1 MLELELL
8 EVVSVC
14 DFEVLV
20 LLLMLKKLVHGLM
33 ILNLPIII
41 VRIICPGVIL
51 RLGIRIGV

>member
-1 MLELELL
+1 M
-8 EVVSVC
+8 VSVC

-20 LLLMLKKLVHGLM
+20 LLLKLKKLVHGLM